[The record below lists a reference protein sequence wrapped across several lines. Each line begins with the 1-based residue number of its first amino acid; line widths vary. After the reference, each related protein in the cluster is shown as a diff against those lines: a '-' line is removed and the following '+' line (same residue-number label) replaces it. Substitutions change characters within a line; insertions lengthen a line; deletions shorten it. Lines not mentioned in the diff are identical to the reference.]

1 MTAAGRGPTTVPEG
15 DRSPG
20 CLRLVAAGVALA
32 VLAPVTA
39 LVRMWRRRRR
49 PVRFRVSV
57 AGAVAAAPGATR
69 LDLRAEVPSD
79 QELAWRARL
88 TDTVVRLAEALRS
101 PDDVYHLL
109 YRVPGEPEAVLVAI
123 GPQLQELGERFSLA
137 LGQLELA
144 GRTAVWLVL
153 PRRCHVATVV
163 DPFTADPEAAGEPD
177 RLLTTP
183 ALRWGLATEWQR
195 RDDALHLRLL
205 ADVPVDNA
213 ATARAV
219 LARLAT

>member
-1 MTAAGRGPTTVPEG
+1 MTAAGRDPTPVPEG
-15 DRSPG
+15 DRAPG
-20 CLRLVAAGVALA
+20 CLRMVAAGVALA

-39 LVRMWRRRRR
+39 LVRTWRRRRR
-49 PVRFRVSV
+49 PPRLRVTV
-57 AGAVAAAPGATR
+57 AEAVAAAPKDVR
-69 LDLRAEVPSD
+69 LDLRAEVSSD

-109 YRVPGEPEAVLVAI
+109 YRVPVEPEAVLVAI

-177 RLLTTP
+177 RLLATP
-183 ALRWGLATEWQR
+183 GVRWAMATEWRR

-205 ADVPVDNA
+205 ADVPAENA
-213 ATARAV
+213 ATARAI